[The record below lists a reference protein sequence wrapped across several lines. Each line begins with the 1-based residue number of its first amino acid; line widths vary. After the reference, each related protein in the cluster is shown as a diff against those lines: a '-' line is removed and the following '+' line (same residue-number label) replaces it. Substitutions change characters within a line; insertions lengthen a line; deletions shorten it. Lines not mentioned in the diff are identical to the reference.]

1 MTRRVLLLETT
12 LLSFVAVAVLLAGA
26 LATLA
31 GTAWSSVTS
40 GSRRGGVTCVFCRV
54 TIQYALVNV
63 RDTDLRAGQ
72 PTWAQS
78 WRSKWSP
85 RSIAD

>member
-40 GSRRGGVTCVFCRV
+40 GSRRGGVTCVSCRV
-54 TIQYALVNV
+54 TTQYALVNV
-63 RDTDLRAGQ
+63 RNTQTYVQINRRGLRVGV
-72 PTWAQS
+72 QS
-78 WRSKWSP
+78 GVRG
-85 RSIAD
+85 R